1 MKELRAKLKGRTWAD
16 FGKHA
21 YIIIDGITF
30 HGRVGYLLNRPVF
43 AIKVDDIIVAVKD
56 PGFEKVTRPFY
67 ARRVIATDDCTDE
80 TGSIA
85 RQIRNWDGIKNDS
98 GAIVDDGD
106 ENDPG

>member
-1 MKELRAKLKGRTWAD
+1 MKELRAKLKGRTWAE

-30 HGRVGYLLNRPVF
+30 HGRTGYLLNRPVF

-56 PGFEKVTRPFY
+56 PGFEKSRKTFY
-67 ARRVIATDDCTDE
+67 SRRVIATDDCTDE

-85 RQIRNWDGIKNDS
+85 WQARSWDAIQNDPR
-98 GAIVDDGD
+98 AIVDDGD
-106 ENDPG
+106 ENDPE